1 MMKKTSTTLFSLLG
15 LSAFLALSAC
25 NNVVS
30 TEKKKSTR
38 KISGVVS
45 GVEGEAAV
53 TITSVRNKTLYVPAN
68 SKDSNGNT
76 MIGADPYAVYELR
89 TDGKNSLLD
98 LCVQPGANGYCRCIY
113 KYNDDNSQEIIDA
126 KYVYAFESNIAYCP
140 IDIYGSLAQL
150 QVGIQLGDSQ
160 ITNLVVANQDIPQDA
175 TTNPGF
181 YAPVLRHQCYPN
193 TDISYLFDPE
203 LMNPIESND
212 PRHVTNL
219 NYYVTNAAD
228 AIRQFGLQSALYS
241 KVKTYQGRA
250 QYESFH
256 CPTLMG
262 YWDDTSSAGRS
273 TAINSTLQS
282 FSDAKYRD
290 WFRERW
296 LNEVIFSQASDST
309 DVLAN
314 NAKGLVMHDPRPVK
328 PQAASPYFV
337 KPDVNTDVQYRQL
350 SNNSRTSFQL
360 SKFQTSLFSVPVSS
374 MRFPDASNSA
384 QRCTTDDQKNCVR
397 AAGVIGYAAPTE
409 VKDSNPEACPDPAL
423 LPSGWTWK
431 KLYQFVGHLPTRV
444 RVKEVDSDTQN
455 GLGLYQLGV
464 ELCNPGIKNDGS
476 RYASDLIYP
485 SCATKFSGLLCPSGS
500 VAKNDGLSCVIPNNP
515 CKDANSVPN
524 GGAIGAITADDGCKE
539 CPFGQGIVPKTN
551 SSESDVCS
559 TCKVFESTRGPG
571 SNYACK
577 DANSCQPN
585 SFPVSYAGKTYCRP
599 ANEFYTGVH
608 ASVQNSLMGG
618 AQSGEVVQNKVQQV
632 NGSNDNILVDRVFD
646 NQQMCLGYVDDYNQA
661 GFSSSSPDFVAKA
674 RSGRAGALR
683 KRSTSKWYT
692 ESNALAGLD
701 LYTRVGIHRVA
712 DPTRYKSDFLFL
724 NSIWV
729 DPFKIIDAIFN
740 AITTPKPTCNG
751 ADCTLG
757 NVVSTNTA
765 TPTMGPEQPRFTSGP
780 GPVATSH
787 IDNEPIDS
795 SGLYGFN
802 DYLFVVTPESVSSD
816 ALFNG
821 DGDLKKY
828 WPRRIRSKESCEAL
842 FANSTSWA
850 DFVAKATNPNSPE
863 LQNCLIDYTPLVSPV
878 DSSGQAV
885 NFPVCV
891 PQPPQPL

>member
-1 MMKKTSTTLFSLLG
+1 MIKKTSTFLIMTA
-15 LSAFLALSAC
+15 LSALFTLSAC

-30 TEKKKSTR
+30 TQNKKVNR
-38 KISGVVS
+38 KILGGVS
-45 GVEGEAAV
+45 GLEGEAAV
-53 TITSVRNKTLYVPAN
+53 TLTSVRNKTLYVPSN
-68 SKDSNGNT
+68 TKDSNGNA

-89 TDGKNSLLD
+89 TDGKNSLLE
-98 LCVQPGANGYCRCIY
+98 LCGQPGASGFCRCIY
-113 KYNDDNSQEIIDA
+113 KYNDDSSQEIIDA

-160 ITNLVVANQDIPQDA
+160 VTNLVVANQDIPQDA
-175 TTNPGF
+175 TTNPDF
-181 YAPVLRHQCYPN
+181 YAPVIRHQCYPN
-193 TDISYLFDPE
+193 TDIPYLFDPE
-203 LMNPIESND
+203 LMNPIESSD

-219 NYYVTNAAD
+219 NFYVTNAAD
-228 AIRQFGLQSALYS
+228 AIRQFGLQSSLYS
-241 KVKTYQGRA
+241 KAKTYQGRA

-262 YWDDTSSAGRS
+262 YWDDTSSAGRNVGV
-273 TAINSTLQS
+273 NSSLQT

-290 WFRERW
+290 WFRSRW
-296 LNEVIFSQASDST
+296 VNEIVFSQEIDSSDVQS
-309 DVLAN
+309 N
-314 NAKGLVMHDPRPVK
+314 NAKGMVMHDPRPIM
-328 PQAASPYFV
+328 PGTAPPYFV
-337 KPDVNTDVQYRQL
+337 KPDANTDGKYRQL
-350 SNNSRTSFQL
+350 SNNSRTSFHL
-360 SKFQTSLFSVPVSS
+360 SKFQTPLFSAPVSA
-374 MRFPDASNSA
+374 MRFPQASNDSQNCKSA
-384 QRCTTDDQKNCVR
+384 DQKNCVR
-397 AAGVIGYAAPTE
+397 SEGVIGYAAPT
-409 VKDSNPEACPDPAL
+409 VSKDSNPEACPDVTL

-455 GLGLYQLGV
+455 SVGLYQLGV
-464 ELCNPGIKNDGS
+464 ALCNPGIKNDGS
-476 RYASDLIYP
+476 RNTSDLIYP
-485 SCATKFSGLLCPSGS
+485 SCATRFAGLLCPSGA
-500 VAKNDGLSCVIPNNP
+500 VAKNDGLSCVVPTNP
-515 CKDANSVPN
+515 CKDANSVPS

-539 CPFGQGIVPKTN
+539 CPFGQAIVPKTN
-551 SSESDVCS
+551 PSESDVCS
-559 TCKVFESTRGPG
+559 TCKTFESARGPG

-577 DANSCQPN
+577 DATSCQTN
-585 SFPVSYAGKTYCRP
+585 SFPVSYGGKTYCRP

-618 AQSGEVVQNKVQQV
+618 TQSGEVVQKQVQQV

-646 NQQMCLGYVDDYNQA
+646 NQQMCVGYVDDTNQA

-674 RSGRAGALR
+674 RSGRSGALR
-683 KRSTSKWYT
+683 KQSSSKWYT
-692 ESNALAGLD
+692 NANALSGVD
-701 LYTRVGIHRVA
+701 LYARVGIHRVA

-729 DPFKIIDAIFN
+729 DPFKIIDAIFS

-765 TPTMGPEQPRFTSGP
+765 TPTMGPEQPRFDSGP
-780 GPVATSH
+780 GPVATTH

-802 DYLFVVTPESVSSD
+802 DYLFVVTPETVSSD

-821 DGDLKKY
+821 DSGLKKY

-850 DFVAKATNPNSPE
+850 DLVSMATNPNSLE
-863 LQNCLIDYTPLVSPV
+863 LKDCLIDYTPLVSPV
-878 DSSGQAV
+878 DSSGAAV